1 MQYGRSN
8 TRTNED
14 FATGAENDAVYQR
27 RYSFIASLSALSFL
41 FIGAT
46 EILVLLFGNENF
58 AAEFPLHNIVLA
70 GLSFGLCAL
79 ATMLM
84 PEL

>member
-1 MQYGRSN
+1 MQFGRSG

-14 FATGAENDAVYQR
+14 FATGAENDGVNQR
-27 RYSFIASLSALSFL
+27 RFSFIASLSALSFL

-46 EILVLLFGNENF
+46 RILVLLFGNENS
-58 AAEFPLHNIVLA
+58 AADFQLENIVLA

-84 PEL
+84 AEL